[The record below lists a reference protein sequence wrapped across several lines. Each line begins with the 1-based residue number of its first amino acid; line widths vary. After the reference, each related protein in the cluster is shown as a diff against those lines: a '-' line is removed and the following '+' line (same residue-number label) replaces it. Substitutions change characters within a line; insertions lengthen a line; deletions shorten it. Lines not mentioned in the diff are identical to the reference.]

1 MSLVGAIMKIS
12 ELLQSCQILFANFFA
27 HLCLPA
33 GTLCANLKAVTFV
46 NVVDFFGNI

>member
-12 ELLQSCQILFANFFA
+12 ELLQSCQILFAKLFA
-27 HLCLPA
+27 HICLA

-46 NVVDFFGNI
+46 NVVVFCGNI